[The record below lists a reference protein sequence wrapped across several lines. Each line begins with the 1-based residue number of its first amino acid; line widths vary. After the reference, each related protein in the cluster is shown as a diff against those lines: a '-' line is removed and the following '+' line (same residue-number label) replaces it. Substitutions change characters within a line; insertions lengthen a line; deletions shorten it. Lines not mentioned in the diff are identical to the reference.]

1 MNNHHAAIAHLFDS
15 NPNQNE
21 LWQYMQ
27 TLNADTANQ
36 LFRPSAEA
44 AQVMEGQIMSLLGGL
59 PPQHFDVRVSTTR
72 EQLGQL
78 LASAMMGGY
87 FLHKAEQR
95 MALEQRWGEDESMP
109 VDPTPDQS

>member
-1 MNNHHAAIAHLFDS
+1 MNNHHAAIAHLFDTNS
-15 NPNQNE
+15 TQNE

-27 TLNADTANQ
+27 TLNADTASQ
-36 LFRPSAEA
+36 LFQPSTEA
-44 AQVMEGQIMSLLGGL
+44 AQVMEGQIIGLLGGL
-59 PPQHFDVRVSTTR
+59 PPQQFDVRVSTTR

-95 MALEQRWGEDESMP
+95 MALEQHWQGNEA
-109 VDPTPDQS
+109 TPDTPTADQ